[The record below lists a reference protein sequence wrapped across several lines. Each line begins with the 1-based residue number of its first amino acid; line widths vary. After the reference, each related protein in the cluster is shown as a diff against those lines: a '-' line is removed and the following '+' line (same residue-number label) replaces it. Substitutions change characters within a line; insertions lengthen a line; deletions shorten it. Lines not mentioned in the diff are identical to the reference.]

1 MTQRYSYRT
10 SWWLWLPP
18 RGLIEGISPMQMLS
32 ETEGDRR
39 VQIVPGTEVMV
50 DAGNRHFVKS
60 AADRLLVPQP
70 SSDPRDPL
78 VRATAVCFGESAFR
92 GTIDLLE
99 TCKELEHFLE
109 NLDDGICNFFLVRT
123 GVWPPG
129 NCAHVSP
136 AGPGVQ
142 VRSAERGTIHRHY
155 NFGLGI

>member
-1 MTQRYSYRT
+1 
-10 SWWLWLPP
+10 
-18 RGLIEGISPMQMLS
+18 MQMLR

-50 DAGNRHFVKS
+50 DAGNRHFMRS

-78 VRATAVCFGESAFR
+78 VRATAVFFSENTFR
-92 GTIDLLE
+92 GTTNSLE
-99 TCKELEHFLE
+99 TFKELEHFLE
-109 NLDDGICNFFLVRT
+109 ILNDGLCNFFLVRA

-136 AGPGVQ
+136 AGPG
-142 VRSAERGTIHRHY
+142 I
-155 NFGLGI
+155 